1 MTGKKA
7 SPPPPPPQIATSEE
21 SEDLNE
27 TEEQY
32 LVEFNRRVSTLKNS
46 ADAKALADEGRD
58 WSNNWT
64 YKKDT
69 YKTMYA
75 CISESFAAFKRSE
88 DNAESASLKGG
99 A

>member
-1 MTGKKA
+1 M
-7 SPPPPPPQIATSEE
+7 
-21 SEDLNE
+21 
-27 TEEQY
+27 
-32 LVEFNRRVSTLKNS
+32 VEFNRRVSTLKN
-46 ADAKALADEGRD
+46 AKDAKALANEGRE
-58 WSNNWT
+58 WSDNWT

-88 DNAESASLKGG
+88 DNAESANLKGG